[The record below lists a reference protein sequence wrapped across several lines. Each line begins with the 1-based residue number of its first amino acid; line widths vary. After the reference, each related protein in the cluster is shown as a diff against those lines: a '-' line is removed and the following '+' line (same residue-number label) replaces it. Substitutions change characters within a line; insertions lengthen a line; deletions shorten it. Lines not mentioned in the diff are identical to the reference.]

1 MRHILASRYLLAL
14 LVVAAVAAEFGLAS
28 ISHPAALAGPRPPA
42 PTRATVSA
50 AVRACPAPGS
60 AGASTAGVAV
70 AASSAGTGQATIA
83 RLSPVGSAATP
94 AALRVLTQPGQ
105 LSLVSVPDAPVLAR
119 GLTSGATAASGS
131 AVPTG
136 PARGGVMIQASGAMA
151 QGLEAEQTT
160 SGGLATAQCL
170 APGTD
175 FWFVGPGQKSVAD
188 IQLYLMN
195 TGAQAADATVQILT
209 DSGPVLGSTDAGI
222 GVPPHGLVVQS
233 LAKLLHGSRVVAL
246 NVTTSVGQ
254 VAASVLETS
263 GSGEPGA
270 WLPAAQ
276 APATAQV
283 LPGLPGTPGQR
294 DLYIAVPGGNNAEV
308 KVTAVTAKGSYQPTG
323 GSGIDL
329 PGGSAVAVALPSL
342 GGVAAAIQ
350 ISANV
355 PVTASMTVSGG
366 AAGAPGVFTAA
377 AAPVQEQG
385 VIAGN
390 PGSGGSSVLVLSAP
404 RGAAQVRVAELSTA
418 TGTGPA
424 AAAPRVVSLVAG
436 HTAVVTLPPPRAGGR
451 GSAFAVVVTP
461 LAGSG
466 PVYAGRVTS
475 VAGSVQSILPVP
487 SSLTWV
493 QLPAVRSSLTAALP

>member
-1 MRHILASRYLLAL
+1 
-14 LVVAAVAAEFGLAS
+14 
-28 ISHPAALAGPRPPA
+28 
-42 PTRATVSA
+42 
-50 AVRACPAPGS
+50 
-60 AGASTAGVAV
+60 
-70 AASSAGTGQATIA
+70 
-83 RLSPVGSAATP
+83 
-94 AALRVLTQPGQ
+94 
-105 LSLVSVPDAPVLAR
+105 
-119 GLTSGATAASGS
+119 
-131 AVPTG
+131 
-136 PARGGVMIQASGAMA
+136 MIQASGSMA

-160 SGGLATAQCL
+160 SGGLATAQCQ

-175 FWFVGPGQKSVAD
+175 FWFVGPGQKSAAN

-233 LAKLLHGSRVVAL
+233 LAKLLNGSRVVAL
-246 NVTTSVGQ
+246 NVSTSVGQ

-263 GSGEPGA
+263 SAAQPGA

-276 APATAQV
+276 APATSQV

-294 DLYIAVPGGNNAEV
+294 QLYIAVPGADNAQV
-308 KVTAVTAKGSYQPTG
+308 KVTAVTARGSYQPTG
-323 GSGIDL
+323 GNGIDL
-329 PGGSAVAVALPSL
+329 PGGSAVAVTLPSL
-342 GGVAAAIQ
+342 GGIPAAVR
-350 ISANV
+350 ISSNV
-355 PVTASMTVSGG
+355 PVTASMTAPGG

-390 PGSGGSSVLVLSAP
+390 PAGPGGSSVLILSAP
-404 RGAAQVRVAELSTA
+404 LGAAQVRVAELPTV
-418 TGTGPA
+418 TGPA
-424 AAAPRVVSLVAG
+424 SASPRVVQLAAG
-436 HTAVVTLPPPRAGGR
+436 HTVVVTLAPPRAAGR
-451 GSAFAVVVTP
+451 PSAFAVVVTP

-475 VAGSVQSILPVP
+475 VGGIVRSILPVA

-493 QLPAVRSSLTAALP
+493 PLPAVRGQLTTALP